1 MEVSEKSIVASI
13 QMNCIQGEKKF
24 NLKIAKGLIEN
35 AIAQNAR
42 LIVLPELFSTG
53 YLVESQDLLLAETIP
68 GPTTNMLMAIAQKAN
83 VLIAGS
89 IIEKGEARG
98 TVYDTAFL
106 IGPQGLIGTYRKINL
121 WQKENIRFARGNEYP
136 VFSTPIGKIGMQ
148 ICYEIGFPEGARILT
163 LKGAD
168 IILFP
173 SAFGAPRLYA
183 WDIASRARALENGSY
198 IVASNRWGKEGNIE
212 FAGHS
217 RIIAPNGD
225 ILVEAM
231 GQDEVLISKVDLQEI
246 ARQRN
251 QIPYLRDLDRFHIA
265 YEFKE
270 SLCLRKGCEK
280 RQKYEKW
287 GT

>member
-1 MEVSEKSIVASI
+1 MNCHLGEKST
-13 QMNCIQGEKKF
+13 
-24 NLKIAKGLIEN
+24 NLKIARGLVEE
-35 AIAQNAR
+35 AINQKAR

-53 YLVESQDLLLAETIP
+53 YLVEPQDLVLAESIP
-68 GPTTNMLMAIAQKAN
+68 GPTTNILMAISRKAK
-83 VLIAGS
+83 VYIAGS

-106 IGPQGLIGTYRKINL
+106 IGPEGLIGTYRKIHL
-121 WQKENIRFARGNEYP
+121 WQNENIRFARGNEYP
-136 VFSTPIGKIGMQ
+136 IFSTPIGKIGMQ

-183 WDIASRARALENGSY
+183 WDIASCARALENGSY
-198 IVASNRWGKEGNIE
+198 IIASNRWGNEEKIE

-225 ILVEAM
+225 ILAEAL
-231 GQDEVLISKVDLQEI
+231 GKNEVLIAKVDLQEI
-246 ARQRN
+246 AKQRN

-265 YEFKE
+265 YEFNE

-280 RQKYEKW
+280 RQKVEKW

>member
-1 MEVSEKSIVASI
+1 MEIIEKSIVASI
-13 QMNCIQGEKKF
+13 QMNCQLGEKNT
-24 NLKIAKGLIEN
+24 NLKIARGLIEE
-35 AIAQNAR
+35 AISQKAR
-42 LIVLPELFSTG
+42 LIALPELFSTG
-53 YLVESQDLLLAETIP
+53 YLVEPQDLVLAESIP
-68 GPTTNMLMAIAQKAN
+68 GPTTNELMEISRKAN
-83 VLIAGS
+83 VYIAGS

-106 IGPQGLIGTYRKINL
+106 IGPGGLIGTYRKIHL
-121 WQKENIRFARGNEYP
+121 WQSENIRFARGNDYP

-198 IVASNRWGKEGNIE
+198 IIASNRWGNEENIE

-225 ILVEAM
+225 ILAEAL
-231 GQDEVLISKVDLQEI
+231 GKNEVLIAKVDLQEI
-246 ARQRN
+246 EKQRN

-265 YEFKE
+265 YEFNE

-280 RQKYEKW
+280 RQKAEKW

>member
-1 MEVSEKSIVASI
+1 MGEKFIVASI
-13 QMNCIQGEKKF
+13 QMNCLPGDIPF
-24 NLKIAKGLIEN
+24 NLKKAQKLIAE
-35 AIAQNAR
+35 AISQQAK

-53 YLVESQDLLLAETIP
+53 YLVEEQDLFLAESIP
-68 GPTTNMLMAIAQKAN
+68 GPTTESLMEIARQKN
-83 VLIAGS
+83 VYLAGA

-106 IGPQGLIGTYRKINL
+106 IGPEGLIGTYRKIHL
-121 WQKENIRFARGNEYP
+121 WQKENTRFARGNEYP

-148 ICYEIGFPEGARILT
+148 ICYEIGFPEGARILS

-183 WDIASRARALENGSY
+183 WDIASRARALENGAY
-198 IVASNRWGKEGNIE
+198 IIASNRWGREESIE
-212 FAGHS
+212 FAGYS

-225 ILVEAM
+225 VVTEAK
-231 GQDEVLISKVDLQEI
+231 GKDEVLIAEVDLEEI

-265 YEFKE
+265 YEFNE
-270 SLCLRKGCEK
+270 SFCLRKGCEN
-280 RQKYEKW
+280 RQRP
-287 GT
+287 